1 MPFSSHR
8 SSHKNS
14 LDLLLSDWAY
24 APDEVLARKSVGNDG
39 RELLQLRIDLGVL
52 QLETSGRPD
61 GQRPHGFD
69 TYYDYVLSQAFEQG
83 EDFVLLPEHCKEID
97 REFVQYYH
105 RRIAWLAIKEFES
118 AVSDADHT
126 LALMDFCTAHSPG
139 EEWIEMHEPY
149 RPFVLF
155 HRTQAESMSALEL
168 SEPVQAVKA
177 LDEGVQSIRHVIQ
190 QLNDHERENYPH
202 AVDDVG
208 DGRPTEE
215 MDDFVLKLLELR
227 ETITLQYQIAPTL
240 DEQLAEAVSKEQFE
254 LAAHLR
260 DQIAKKQKSS

>member
-1 MPFSSHR
+1 MPFSSR
-8 SSHKNS
+8 KFSQKNS
-14 LDLLLSDWAY
+14 LDTLLTDWEY
-24 APDEVLARKSVGNDG
+24 APDEVLARKSVGNNG

-61 GQRPHGFD
+61 GQRPSGFD
-69 TYYDYVLSQAFEQG
+69 SYYDYLLSLAFEQG
-83 EDFVLLPEHCKEID
+83 EDFQLLPEHCKEID

-105 RRIAWLAIKEFES
+105 RRIAWLALKEFEA
-118 AVSDADHT
+118 AVLDADHT

-139 EEWIEMHEPY
+139 EEWIELHEPY

-168 SEPVQAVKA
+168 SKPVLAVKA
-177 LDEGVQSIRHVIQ
+177 LDEGVQSIRQVIR
-190 QLNDHERENYPH
+190 QLNDHERDNYPH
-202 AVDDVG
+202 LAGETDDSL
-208 DGRPTEE
+208 PAEE

-240 DEQLAEAVSKEQFE
+240 DEQLVEAVANEQFE
-254 LAAHLR
+254 LAAQLR
-260 DQIAKKQKSS
+260 DQISRQQDPS